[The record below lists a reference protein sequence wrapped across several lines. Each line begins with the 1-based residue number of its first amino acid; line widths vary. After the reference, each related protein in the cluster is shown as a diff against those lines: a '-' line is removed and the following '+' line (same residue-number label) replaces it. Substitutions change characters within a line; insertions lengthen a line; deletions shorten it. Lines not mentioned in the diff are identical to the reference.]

1 MELMTYGQAKSM
13 VDAVSGKIKCV
24 TCLDVVPRW
33 NSTNG
38 SFHNGTYTDRRDY
51 FVFGA
56 QDLQNGKYSGFVSY
70 TNVVSMCKQQLHEYR
85 HWQQKQFFRGLCFDP
100 SDGTLPVMPFPDD
113 ACCRMMARQRL
124 IAAEFSAYQLAN
136 QFELSY
142 EFDAEEYALFAVPD
156 VLRSVGFPEAFIEPC
171 LVEEV
176 NRRYDWYGDRPV
188 VSIAAAI
195 SDLHDKKQ
203 GPCSAVLPTDYPK
216 EKARIVANSF
226 LDDETAQKAYALL
239 DLERGDAFLI
249 DYIGRRDPVAFS
261 MYAIIQAE
269 MPVLR
274 PSEIMKRKMYR
285 MRTGLPDI
293 NGHDGADGPNV

>member
-142 EFDAEEYALFAVPD
+142 EFDAEEYLILSVM
-156 VLRSVGFPEAFIEPC
+156 VIRLQVGMLRKDLAMLSRSRLCGLLSSCVRAQHLPASGS
-171 LVEEV
+171 
-176 NRRYDWYGDRPV
+176 RR
-188 VSIAAAI
+188 
-195 SDLHDKKQ
+195 
-203 GPCSAVLPTDYPK
+203 
-216 EKARIVANSF
+216 RIPIRAN
-226 LDDETAQKAYALL
+226 
-239 DLERGDAFLI
+239 
-249 DYIGRRDPVAFS
+249 
-261 MYAIIQAE
+261 
-269 MPVLR
+269 
-274 PSEIMKRKMYR
+274 
-285 MRTGLPDI
+285 
-293 NGHDGADGPNV
+293 